1 MSDAAVQDESMESLG
16 TFGERARAWIE
27 DNLPP
32 ADDQSLT
39 DRELQAQIF
48 DAGFAGIAFPK
59 QYGGT
64 GLTLE
69 HQRVFFDTAGA
80 LGKRVPSGY
89 MVSIGMLGPTLLEH
103 ASETL
108 KLRHIPR
115 ILRGDEEWMQLLSE
129 PSGGSDMAGAL
140 TRLTRDGETY
150 VLNGSKMW
158 SSGALHADYG
168 LCLARTD
175 WDAPKHRGLST
186 IAVPLQ
192 HTPGLTIDPIR
203 AVTGIPGHF
212 CTEFFDNVVL
222 PAENLVG
229 PENGGWAVAQTLL
242 YWERLA
248 TAGAGHGY
256 GLSGTTADEAG
267 YGGRGIRVLIDAA
280 RARNANRNGAIR
292 QEIAQSYIERTV
304 SRYANDRVMTGQR
317 TGHFKGQWGSLLKLH
332 LGADSPVQ
340 GKIGLA
346 VSGADGVIW
355 DGDEQVT
362 GNVGETW
369 LQSRG
374 ISIAGGSNEMQ
385 RNIVSERLLGLPRE
399 PSFDRDIPFNEV
411 LSNRAN
417 FKR

>member
-1 MSDAAVQDESMESLG
+1 MADAIAEDMESLD
-16 TFGERARAWIE
+16 TFGQRARAWIE
-27 DNLPP
+27 SNLPP
-32 ADDQSLT
+32 EGDTSLT
-39 DRELQAQIF
+39 DRELQAQLF

-59 QYGGT
+59 EFGGA

-69 HQRVFFDTAGA
+69 HQKVFFDTAGA
-80 LGKRVPSGY
+80 LGRRVPSGY
-89 MVSIGMLGPTLLEH
+89 MVSIGMLAPTLLDH
-103 ASETL
+103 GSEQI
-108 KLRHIPR
+108 KQRHLPR

-140 TRLTRDGETY
+140 TRLTRDGDTY

-158 SSGALHADYG
+158 SSGAMQADYG

-186 IAVPLQ
+186 IAVPLEN
-192 HTPGLTIDPIR
+192 TPGLTIDPIR
-203 AVTGIPGHF
+203 AVSGVEGHF
-212 CTEFFDNVVL
+212 CTEFFDNIVL

-229 PENGGWAVAQTLL
+229 DENGGWAVAQTLL
-242 YWERLA
+242 YHERLA

-256 GLSGTTADEAG
+256 GLGVAGAGESG
-267 YGGRGIRVLIDAA
+267 YGGRGVRALIDAA
-280 RARNANRNGAIR
+280 RRRKVAEVGAIR
-292 QEIAQSYIERTV
+292 QEIAESYVERTV
-304 SRYANDRVMTGQR
+304 ARFANDRVMTGQR

-332 LGADSPVQ
+332 LGADSSRQ
-340 GKIGLA
+340 AKIGLA

-362 GNVGETW
+362 GSAGEMW
-369 LQSRG
+369 LNSRG
-374 ISIAGGSNEMQ
+374 IAIAGGSNEMQ

-411 LSNRAN
+411 IRNRGS
-417 FKR
+417 FKT

>member
-1 MSDAAVQDESMESLG
+1 MTETIVDMESHSE
-16 TFGERARAWIE
+16 FGERARAWIA
-27 DNLPP
+27 DNLPEEG
-32 ADDQSLT
+32 DQSIS
-39 DRELQAQIF
+39 DYDLQAKIF

-59 QYGGT
+59 EYGGA
-64 GLTLE
+64 GLTLD
-69 HQRVFFDTAGA
+69 HQRVFFDTAGE
-80 LGKRVPSGY
+80 LGKRVPAGY

-103 ASETL
+103 ASEEI

-129 PSGGSDMAGAL
+129 PSGGSDMAGAI
-140 TRLTRDGETY
+140 TRLTRDGDTY

-186 IAVPLQ
+186 IAVPLKG
-192 HTPGLTIDPIR
+192 TAGLTIDPIR
-203 AVTGIPGHF
+203 AVTGVPGHF
-212 CTEFFDNVVL
+212 CTEFFDNIVL
-222 PAENLVG
+222 PADHLVG

-267 YGGRGIRVLIDAA
+267 YGGRGIRPLIDAA
-280 RARNANRNGAIR
+280 RARNAADDGAIR
-292 QEIAQSYIERTV
+292 QEIAQAYVERTV
-304 SRYANDRVMTGQR
+304 SRYAGERVMTGQR
-317 TGHFKGQWGSLLKLH
+317 TGHYQGQWGSLLKLH
-332 LGADSPVQ
+332 LGSDSPKQ
-340 GKIGLA
+340 AKIGLA
-346 VSGADGVIW
+346 VSGAEGVIW
-355 DGDEQVT
+355 DGDEQVV
-362 GNVGETW
+362 GNVGEVW
-369 LQSRG
+369 LQARG

-411 LSNRAN
+411 LRNRGN
-417 FKR
+417 FQ

>member
-1 MSDAAVQDESMESLG
+1 MTETTVDTESLSE
-16 TFGERARAWIE
+16 FGGRARAWIAG
-27 DNLPP
+27 NLPEEG
-32 ADDQSLT
+32 DQSIS
-39 DRELQAQIF
+39 DQELQAKIF

-59 QYGGT
+59 EYGGA
-64 GLTLE
+64 GLTLD
-69 HQRVFFDTAGA
+69 HQRVFFDTAGE
-80 LGKRVPSGY
+80 LGKRVPAGY

-103 ASETL
+103 ASEPI
-108 KLRHIPR
+108 KLRHLPR

-129 PSGGSDMAGAL
+129 PSGGSDMAGSI
-140 TRLTRDGETY
+140 TRLTRDGDTF

-158 SSGALHADYG
+158 SSGAMQADYG

-186 IAVPLQ
+186 IAVPLKG
-192 HTPGLTIDPIR
+192 TAGLTIDPIR

-212 CTEFFDNVVL
+212 CTEFFDNIVL
-222 PAENLVG
+222 PAEYLVG

-267 YGGRGIRVLIDAA
+267 YGGRGIRPLIDAA
-280 RARNANRNGAIR
+280 RARNVADDGAIR
-292 QEIAQSYIERTV
+292 QEIAQAYVERTV
-304 SRYANDRVMTGQR
+304 SRYAGERVMTGQR
-317 TGHFKGQWGSLLKLH
+317 TGHYKGQWGSLLKLH
-332 LGADSPVQ
+332 LGSDSPKQ
-340 GKIGLA
+340 AKIALS
-346 VSGADGVIW
+346 VSGAEGVIW
-355 DGDEQVT
+355 DGDEQVV
-362 GNVGETW
+362 GNVGEVW
-369 LQSRG
+369 LQARG

-411 LSNRAN
+411 LRNRGN
-417 FKR
+417 FQ

>member
-1 MSDAAVQDESMESLG
+1 MSETTAELESLSE
-16 TFGERARAWIE
+16 FGDRARSWIA
-27 DNLPP
+27 DNLPEEG
-32 ADDQSLT
+32 DQSIS
-39 DRELQAQIF
+39 DKDLQATIF

-59 QYGGT
+59 EYGGA
-64 GLTLE
+64 GLTLD
-69 HQRVFFDTAGA
+69 HQRVFFDIAGE

-89 MVSIGMLGPTLLEH
+89 MVSIGMLAPTLLEH
-103 ASETL
+103 ASEPI
-108 KLRHIPR
+108 KLQHLPR
-115 ILRGDEEWMQLLSE
+115 VLRGDEEWMQLLSE
-129 PSGGSDMAGAL
+129 PSGGSDMAGAI
-140 TRLTRDGETY
+140 TRLTRDGDTY

-158 SSGALHADYG
+158 SSGAMQADYG

-186 IAVPLQ
+186 IAVPLKG
-192 HTPGLTIDPIR
+192 TPGLTIDPIR

-212 CTEFFDNVVL
+212 CTEFFDNIVL
-222 PAENLVG
+222 PADHLVG

-280 RARNANRNGAIR
+280 KARNAADDGAIR
-292 QEIAQSYIERTV
+292 QEIAQAYIERTV
-304 SRYANDRVMTGQR
+304 SRYAGERVMTGQR
-317 TGHFKGQWGSLLKLH
+317 TGHFQGQWGSLLKLH
-332 LGADSPVQ
+332 LGSDSPKQ

-346 VSGADGVIW
+346 VTGADGVIW

-362 GNVGETW
+362 GNAGEAW
-369 LQSRG
+369 LNSRG

-399 PSFDRDIPFNEV
+399 PAFDRDIPFNEV
-411 LSNRAN
+411 LRNRGN
-417 FKR
+417 FQ